1 MFESILNLL
10 TILFEIIC
18 CKMFYEVFC
27 EKKKFHRGF
36 NYLIIFFL
44 VSFCYLIASIFTH
57 NFIVKQGI
65 IIVLFAL
72 TMFIFMQVSLRKT
85 FIIAT
90 LFQGLL
96 LVVDY
101 IAFSINGSLFSN
113 FDVTLHHYK
122 IESMLVIIFSKV
134 ILFICVIIVKKKM
147 GHKSTEILTDAEWIR
162 FLFFPIFTIL
172 TVAGMIATI
181 GYVVNQMQVR
191 ILLVI
196 AVGMAAM
203 NVVVFYLISD
213 IVERELQIRKRE
225 MFEVEVKN
233 QTQMYRTIS
242 ENYDKQRNKVH
253 EFKNEILCIESLL
266 IKKQYEE
273 LEKYIRTIS
282 IKLRKERDAINTNNV
297 IINAIINTKYQEA
310 INKGIVFVFRVNDLS
325 NIKVTDEDMVVIL
338 ANLLSN
344 AIEAC
349 EKCSNQK
356 VIKLKFLKEE
366 DDIILSVKN
375 TCNQP
380 VIFEDGGIRTSKLK
394 DSQEHGIGVKNI
406 IAMIE
411 KYDGYYVIKNN
422 DLEFYFS
429 IIIPE

>member
-1 MFESILNLL
+1 MFESILGLL

-18 CKMFYEVFC
+18 CKMFYEAFC
-27 EKKKFHRGF
+27 EKKKSSRGF
-36 NYLIIFFL
+36 GYLVTIFL
-44 VSFCYLIASIFTH
+44 VSFFYPISSVLTNI
-57 NFIVKQGI
+57 FIVKQGI
-65 IIVLFAL
+65 IITLYAI
-72 TMFIFMQVSLRKT
+72 TMYGYMKVSLRKT
-85 FIIAT
+85 FVIAT
-90 LFQGLL
+90 LFQGMLL
-96 LVVDY
+96 AVDY
-101 IAFSINGSLFSN
+101 IALSINGSLFSN
-113 FDVTLHHYK
+113 FDINIRHYK
-122 IESMLVIIFSKV
+122 TESMLVVIFSKV
-134 ILFICVIIVKKKM
+134 ILFLCVLIVKKKM
-147 GHKSTEILTDAEWIR
+147 GHKSTELLTDTEWVR

-172 TVAGMIATI
+172 TVAGMITTMS
-181 GYVVNQMQVR
+181 YVENQMEAR

-196 AVGMAAM
+196 AFGMAAM
-203 NVVVFYLISD
+203 NLVVFYLIND
-213 IVERELQIRKRE
+213 IVEREQEIRKRE

-266 IKKQYEE
+266 IKKQYQE

-282 IKLRKERDAINTNNV
+282 DKLRKERDAINTNNV

-325 NIKVTDEDMVVIL
+325 DIKVTDEDMVVIL

-349 EKCSNQK
+349 EKCENQK

-380 VIFEDGGIRTSKLK
+380 AIFENGSIRTSKLI
-394 DSQEHGIGVKNI
+394 DPEEHGIGVKNI

-411 KYDGYYVIKNN
+411 KYDGSYVIKNS

-429 IIIPE
+429 LIIPG